1 MEQLFLFLLALGC
14 VFLLLQ
20 WRVKIAQKK
29 LEGNDTPDALRTDK
43 QHPDGLIYYFY
54 HPMCGPCRQMEPIID
69 QLVQSYPDRVKK
81 LNVAEYQELTSAIG
95 IKATPTTVYVKNDK
109 IIKAIIGSISEKSL
123 ESLLLPDLT

>member
-54 HPMCGPCRQMEPIID
+54 HPMCGPCRQMEPIIG

-81 LNVAEYQELTSAIG
+81 LNVAECLELTSAIG